1 MICSAQP
8 RSALGLPIRHAA
20 PEHTVTLTA
29 NAHVFDVDQLTF
41 EADVLQAS
49 LQTPVLVDFWAT
61 WCEPCKTLGPMLEK
75 LAAEYNGAFRLGK
88 VDVDTQQELAG
99 MFGIRSI
106 PTVVLVKD
114 GQVLDGFTGALPEG
128 QLREFL
134 SRHVQPLPAT
144 AEAEPADETAAETPE
159 QAVQRW
165 QQAIA
170 TEPDKPALKLE
181 LALALVRAGQLDEA
195 QALLTGLPVNLATDA
210 RAQRLRSELELA
222 RALAAAPTL
231 AALQQRVQA
240 DPADWEARDLLG
252 VRLLHEG
259 DAAAGLEQFL
269 AILQH
274 ARDWNGGASKQRLL
288 AAFAT
293 LDDAELVGRYRRK
306 MASLL
311 F

>member
-1 MICSAQP
+1 MNDASL
-8 RSALGLPIRHAA
+8 S
-20 PEHTVTLTA
+20 
-29 NAHVFDVDQLTF
+29 HVFDVDQQTF

-49 LQTPVLVDFWAT
+49 LTTPVLLDFWAT

-99 MFGIRSI
+99 MFGVRSI

-114 GQVLDGFTGALPEG
+114 GQVLDGFTGALPAG

-134 SRHVQPLPAT
+134 SRHVQPL
-144 AEAEPADETAAETPE
+144 EAADEAVEEEAVPETPE
-159 QAVQRW
+159 QAIDRL

-170 TEPDKPALKLE
+170 AGPDKPELKLE
-181 LALALVRAGQLDEA
+181 LALALMRGGQTEA
-195 QALLTGLPVNLATDA
+195 AEAALTALPANLAIDA
-210 RAQRLRSELELA
+210 RAVRLRSELDLA
-222 RALAAAPTL
+222 HALKDAPTL
-231 AALQQRVQA
+231 AELQQRVQA
-240 DPADWEARDLLG
+240 DASNWAARDQLG
-252 VRLLHEG
+252 VRLLLEG
-259 DAAAGLEQFL
+259 EPAAGLDQFL
-269 AILQH
+269 AILQN
-274 ARDWNGGASKQRLL
+274 ARDWNEGQGKKRLL

-293 LDDAELVGRYRRK
+293 LDDAELVSRYRRK

>member
-1 MICSAQP
+1 VTD
-8 RSALGLPIRHAA
+8 A
-20 PEHTVTLTA
+20 PTVS
-29 NAHVFDVDQLTF
+29 HVFDVDQQSF

-49 LQTPVLVDFWAT
+49 LTTPVLVDFWAT

-114 GQVLDGFTGALPEG
+114 GQVLDGFAGVLPES

-134 SRHVQPLPAT
+134 SRHVQPLEAP
-144 AEAEPADETAAETPE
+144 AEPAEEEAVQETPE
-159 QAVQRW
+159 QAINRLQR
-165 QQAIA
+165 AIA
-170 TEPDKPALKLE
+170 TGPDQPELKLD
-181 LALALVRAGQLDEA
+181 LALALMHAGQIAAAEA
-195 QALLTGLPVNLATDA
+195 ELAALPANLATDA
-210 RAQRLRSELELA
+210 RAVRLRSELDLA
-222 RALAAAPTL
+222 HALKDAPALAE
-231 AALQQRVQA
+231 LQQRVQA
-240 DPADWEARDLLG
+240 DDSDWAARDQLG
-252 VRLLHEG
+252 VRLLLEG
-259 DAAAGLEQFL
+259 DADAGLEQFL
-269 AILQH
+269 VILQK
-274 ARDWNGGASKQRLL
+274 ARDWNDGQAKKRLL

-293 LDDAELVGRYRRK
+293 LDDAELVGRYRRR